1 MTKSWDK
8 LLFRISIGLFRLLWG
23 ILPVHFWRNDRGH
36 AIDGLRLL
44 LDWTRL
50 QHPRSIKPWQ
60 SWWQLKGF
68 LEDLGRLTPVT
79 KVVLLLLWTEHIS
92 VSRLSSI
99 ITTPKSSSVSWQ
111 RITQVDELFTTLTT
125 PVESTYCRF
134 PRICVVFSKEKLVFL
149 CRSTISVSACFGSTG
164 NLYLTS
170 YSLLSMSL
178 PLTRFFS

>member
-8 LLFRISIGLFRLLWG
+8 LLFGISICLFRLLRG

-36 AIDGLRLL
+36 AIAGLCLL
-44 LDWTRL
+44 LDWTWL
-50 QHPRSIKPWQ
+50 QHPRCIKPWQ

-111 RITQVDELFTTLTT
+111 RITQVDGLFTTQTT

-149 CRSTISVSACFGSTG
+149 CLSTISVSVCFGSTG
-164 NLYLTS
+164 NLYLTC

-178 PLTRFFS
+178 PLTRFFG